1 MIHQWKVIFLS
12 TSTVKYIRFSSPS
25 PISRMVDGWW
35 QLNDETQ
42 TLLQGSELNV
52 IECFLETK
60 VPIIGNI
67 NSEYFVPSD
76 VTPHFYGECRGKYE
90 ERLNFVTSL
99 LFNLFPEKF
108 SVK

>member
-1 MIHQWKVIFLS
+1 MDDDNQMTKL
-12 TSTVKYIRFSSPS
+12 KRY
-25 PISRMVDGWW
+25 
-35 QLNDETQ
+35 

-67 NSEYFVPSD
+67 NSEYFVSSD
-76 VTPHFYGECRGKYE
+76 VTPHFYGECSGKYK

-108 SVK
+108 SVKKIKKRFHQP